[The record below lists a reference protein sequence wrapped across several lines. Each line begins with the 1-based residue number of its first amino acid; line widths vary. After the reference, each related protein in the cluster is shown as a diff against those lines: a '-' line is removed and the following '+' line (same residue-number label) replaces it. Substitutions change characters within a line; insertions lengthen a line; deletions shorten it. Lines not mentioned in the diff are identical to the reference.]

1 MLYPPVADLLK
12 NVDSRYLLV
21 NVVAHR
27 ARQFAAEAEALQEEL
42 PEKPVTL
49 AIQEVAEQNGV
60 SHVSKVVMNIGEVS
74 TVVPEYLTDCW
85 RWAAD
90 KEELLKGCELE
101 VIVTDAV
108 TVCNTCGKE
117 YPTVE
122 HGKNCPFCGSAD
134 TVLLR
139 GNEVEIK
146 EIEV

>member
-1 MLYPPVADLLK
+1 M
-12 NVDSRYLLV
+12 
-21 NVVAHR
+21 H
-27 ARQFAAEAEALQEEL
+27 EL
-42 PEKPVTL
+42 GIVFYIIRDVK
-49 AIQEVAEQNGV
+49 EVAETNGV

-74 TVVPEYLTDCW
+74 TVIPEYLTDCW

-101 VIVTDAV
+101 VITTDAV
-108 TVCNTCGKE
+108 TVCNACGKE

-122 HGKNCPFCGSAD
+122 HGKDCPFCGSSD

-146 EIEV
+146 EIEVK